1 MICGVNRK
9 IFVTLHPEMC
19 SLTNFDIDLKSLK
32 DAETLFSYHLNDGF
46 FEALDASELEK
57 GDVEAEVVV
66 RRTTDSLFELDFTV
80 EGDVV
85 VLCDRCLDEM
95 TQAVEGNGR
104 LIARF
109 GTEES
114 DDDDLVV
121 VDENS
126 GVLNIAWYIYEI
138 IALAIPIKHV
148 HAPGKCNRAMMEML
162 SEHSATRSSGGV
174 EEKPV
179 DPRWSALQ
187 NLKIED

>member
-1 MICGVNRK
+1 
-9 IFVTLHPEMC
+9 MC
-19 SLTNFDIDLKSLK
+19 SLTNFDIDLKGLK
-32 DAETLFSYHLNDGF
+32 DAETLFSYRLNDAF
-46 FEALDASELEK
+46 FGAVEASEVEK
-57 GDVEAEVVV
+57 GDVDAEVVV
-66 RRTTDSLFELDFTV
+66 RKTTDSLFELDFMIK
-80 EGDVV
+80 GDVV
-85 VLCDRCLDEM
+85 VMCDRCLDEM
-95 TQAVEGNGR
+95 TQAIAGDGR

-109 GTEES
+109 GVDES

-138 IALAIPIKHV
+138 IALSIPIKHV

-174 EEKPV
+174 EEKPI